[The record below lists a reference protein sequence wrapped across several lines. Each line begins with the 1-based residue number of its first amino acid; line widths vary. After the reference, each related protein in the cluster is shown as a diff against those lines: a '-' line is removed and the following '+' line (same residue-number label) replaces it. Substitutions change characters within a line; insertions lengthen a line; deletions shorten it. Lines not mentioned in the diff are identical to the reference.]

1 MSRSEVTRIVIDKRF
16 ERMIPCLQKSGFVIT
31 RSDFPKSE
39 DPPKPPVFG
48 GSARARTRLTFLQSE
63 EDKVSPGIV
72 GCMEP
77 RLKVEYVVMNQARE
91 RFISE
96 NGVAVSEKLKESL
109 DALARFTRA

>member
-1 MSRSEVTRIVIDKRF
+1 MTRIVIDKRF